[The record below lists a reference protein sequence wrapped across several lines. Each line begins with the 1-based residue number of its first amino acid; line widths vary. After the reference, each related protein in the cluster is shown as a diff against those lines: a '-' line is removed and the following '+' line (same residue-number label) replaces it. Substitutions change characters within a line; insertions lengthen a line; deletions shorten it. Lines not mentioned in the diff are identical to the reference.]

1 MGEPA
6 ANICRQ
12 SVQMFA
18 LSFWLREKPAL
29 KMHRCYLVEEK
40 PSLKPSSAWLVD
52 PCCKD
57 PILKAKRLYITPYHV
72 GSPQKNHKPKTAWTF
87 ACMRAVFSPA
97 SYLFSQLLLLFEATP
112 GGLSLS
118 VGRCFGRA
126 VEGESLCSNSRA

>member
-1 MGEPA
+1 MLQDTLVTMVMMMPIVTVAMMG
-6 ANICRQ
+6 R
-12 SVQMFA
+12 
-18 LSFWLREKPAL
+18 
-29 KMHRCYLVEEK
+29 
-40 PSLKPSSAWLVD
+40 
-52 PCCKD
+52 
-57 PILKAKRLYITPYHV
+57 
-72 GSPQKNHKPKTAWTF
+72 AWTF